1 MAHSKVDGAV
11 TVALEAIHDAAPGL
25 LTMTEVAEKV
35 AENAGVTVSTARNW
49 LRVACEAGDLIE
61 LKPSH
66 WWGVDL
72 PGEKTAGVGPFRITT
87 ERTGLRVIDRRP
99 VITDDPVAT
108 RPSPYG
114 PGRTTYLV
122 DPQQVRE
129 YVQQLADHKK
139 AKEEAERAARKGDEK
154 AERQEIARRF
164 PGLRRLLR
172 RLEFVGRDTREDN
185 NRTRATM
192 LEADLRLSAHRNE
205 DVDITER
212 RVHLDIRGWGDANV
226 ALMRSIL
233 EAGISA
239 HIADQPLI
247 LCKHCG
253 QRILRTTGDRQWW
266 WHVETTN
273 ASCAEGDT
281 KAEPDVPRE
290 TSTD

>member
-1 MAHSKVDGAV
+1 MAHPKVDDAV

-25 LTMTEVAEKV
+25 LTMTEAAEKA

-49 LRVACEAGDLIE
+49 LRIACEAGDLIE
-61 LKPSH
+61 LKPSR

-72 PGEKTAGVGPFRITT
+72 PGETAAGVGPFRITT
-87 ERTGLRVIDRRP
+87 KRTGPRAIDRRP
-99 VITDDPVAT
+99 VITDDPEAT

-122 DPQQVRE
+122 DPQQARE
-129 YVQQLADHKK
+129 YVQALADQKK
-139 AKEEAERAARKGDEK
+139 AKAQAEAAARKDDEK
-154 AERQEIARRF
+154 AQRQEIGRRF

-172 RLEFVGRDTREDN
+172 RLEFVGQDTREDS

-212 RVHLDIRGWGDANV
+212 RVHLDIRVWGDANV
-226 ALMRSIL
+226 AIMQSIL

-239 HIADQPLI
+239 HIADQPLV
-247 LCKHCG
+247 LCKHCDG
-253 QRILRTTGDRQWW
+253 RILRTTGDRQWW
-266 WHVETTN
+266 WHVDTTN

-281 KAEPDVPRE
+281 KAEPAKE
-290 TSTD
+290 N